1 MLGRRY
7 SRRRPTLR
15 DGITPRLAQSST
27 VDLGTRRSSATSRA
41 VSTSAAVSGRS
52 NGRRTAAA
60 GCAGGGGGDGSLIW
74 PVSSCLGIEQ
84 N

>member
-52 NGRRTAAA
+52 MGRRAAA
-60 GCAGGGGGDGSLIW
+60 PGRVSSADDAGNLNW
-74 PVSSCLGIEQ
+74 PVLSCLGIRQ